1 MERIAFLIEETGERI
16 SCLLNPESLVQRRSA
31 GLRPLASATGMV
43 TGAGLTDDPVI
54 ATGGGV
60 TEYDLDLLFD
70 VDLAR
75 EEEVPFAAT
84 TTPVAQLDTGSAESE
99 GGGPLLVPAARPSS
113 DVRELTRPF
122 WALAENGPIE
132 GAYGAPPVVR
142 MVWGRAWNVL
152 GVVVAVAERLERF
165 SSTGMPGRSWMRMR
179 LRRVSEPSPGKAV
192 PSPVTPQFE
201 LPPPDLVDGV
211 EGTAVAVG
219 VATDGQ
225 PVDRLDQIA
234 AEHFGDPGIWRLI
247 ATFNNIDDP
256 LNLAE
261 GLVLRLP
268 GIGGGARTP

>member
-31 GLRPLASATGMV
+31 GLRSLAAATGII
-43 TGAGLTDDPVI
+43 TGAGLSDDPVI

-75 EEEVPFAAT
+75 EEQAPFAGEAV
-84 TTPVAQLDTGSAESE
+84 PAARLDTGSAEGE
-99 GGGPLLVPAARPSS
+99 ADGPLLVPAPRPAS

-122 WALAENGPIE
+122 WALAENGPSE
-132 GAYGAPPVVR
+132 DAYGAPPVVR
-142 MVWGRAWNVL
+142 MIWGRAWNVL

-165 SSTGMPGRSWMRMR
+165 SSTGMPARSWMRMR
-179 LRRVSEPSPGKAV
+179 LRRVSEPSPGKGA
-192 PSPVTPQFE
+192 PGPVTPQFE
-201 LPPPDLVDGV
+201 LPAPDLIGGV
-211 EGTAVAVG
+211 EGLAIAVN

-225 PVDRLDQIA
+225 PVTRLDQIA
-234 AEHFGDPGIWRLI
+234 AEHYGDADAWRLI
-247 ATFNNIDDP
+247 AAANDIDDP
-256 LNLAE
+256 LNLIE

-268 GIGGGARTP
+268 GLGGPRAP